1 MEMTDRK
8 EMQARYH
15 LFDEFALK
23 DQKRYYERTIEKN
36 RKSAAQ
42 VNFYRAIFA
51 LLTGLFAALA
61 GIITATTSEDSSW
74 IYIAGACAV
83 LAVVLPALGGAFS
96 TLADLYQW
104 DKLNTIFESALENM
118 EVADALSPSEKIIDD
133 VVFRASTRAYA
144 EGALTV
150 MSDETAQWGQS
161 IRTPSQI
168 ESFVAEERAK
178 VERLLDADMDT
189 TDTGSTEP

>member
-1 MEMTDRK
+1 
-8 EMQARYH
+8 
-15 LFDEFALK
+15 
-23 DQKRYYERTIEKN
+23 
-36 RKSAAQ
+36 
-42 VNFYRAIFA
+42 
-51 LLTGLFAALA
+51 
-61 GIITATTSEDSSW
+61 
-74 IYIAGACAV
+74 
-83 LAVVLPALGGAFS
+83 
-96 TLADLYQW
+96 
-104 DKLNTIFESALENM
+104 M

-168 ESFVAEERAK
+168 ETFVAEERAK